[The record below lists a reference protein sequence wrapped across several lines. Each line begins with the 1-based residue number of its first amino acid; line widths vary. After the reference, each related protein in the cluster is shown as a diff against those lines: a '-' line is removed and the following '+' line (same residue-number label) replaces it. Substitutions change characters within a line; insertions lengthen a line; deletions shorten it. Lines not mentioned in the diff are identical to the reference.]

1 MEEYLYQKEYV
12 MLNNMQLHLSNPEP
26 MLKYIDE
33 KVEKLIKVK
42 SKNEEI
48 NIKLEILDE
57 FYKILKYDAKNTIC
71 PEPLGHFE
79 TKEEKDE
86 LIKKKIKINDLVYYL
101 GNICIN
107 YHKKLIAKE
116 YRERVP
122 IITNEA
128 TIKFN
133 EIYIRALN
141 EYFEKLKG
149 NEYKGIFE
157 NPPKKQQNL
166 QIIRMIEYRGV
177 VFPMAEPLT
186 NNKIECIRD
195 EHAYGTA
202 FILPTLIERF
212 LIIQLDS
219 KILKNLMKELKDK
232 IEKENIKL
240 TDEEKQAF
248 YEANKTNFSNP
259 ETANAKHIL
268 VDSEEKANEILAQI
282 KAGDVTFEDAAR
294 ANSTCPSKDQGGDLG
309 TFGRGQM
316 VPEFEEATFAM
327 NVGDVSEPVKTQ
339 FGYHLIKLEAK
350 NEPSIPAYE
359 EIADKVEKTLMFQK
373 QGEVYKNK
381 LDEVKAKFGDIVSY
395 M

>member
-240 TDEEKQAF
+240 TDEEKQ
-248 YEANKTNFSNP
+248 YYNIITEKGDKTIF
-259 ETANAKHIL
+259 A
-268 VDSEEKANEILAQI
+268 SEKFI
-282 KAGDVTFEDAAR
+282 R
-294 ANSTCPSKDQGGDLG
+294 ANIYKM
-309 TFGRGQM
+309 FIKYRIIN
-316 VPEFEEATFAM
+316 EE
-327 NVGDVSEPVKTQ
+327 DED
-339 FGYHLIKLEAK
+339 IKLLILHEYINK
-350 NEPSIPAYE
+350 KDNKKI
-359 EIADKVEKTLMFQK
+359 
-373 QGEVYKNK
+373 KNK
-381 LDEVKAKFGDIVSY
+381 LTLGSVIVSPY
-395 M
+395 ANSLIKKQYTKLFNLIFDPNELNMRNNIAHINNESSDYLCLGDTAVLMQLLWDIITEDIFE

>member
-33 KVEKLIKVK
+33 KVEKLIKAK

-86 LIKKKIKINDLVYYL
+86 LIKKKIKINDFVYYL

-116 YRERVP
+116 YRGRVP

-141 EYFEKLKG
+141 EYFETLKG

-157 NPPKKQQNL
+157 NPPKKQENL

-240 TDEEKQAF
+240 TDEEKQ
-248 YEANKTNFSNP
+248 YYNIITEKGDKTIF
-259 ETANAKHIL
+259 A
-268 VDSEEKANEILAQI
+268 SEKFI
-282 KAGDVTFEDAAR
+282 R
-294 ANSTCPSKDQGGDLG
+294 ANIYKM
-309 TFGRGQM
+309 FIKYRIIN
-316 VPEFEEATFAM
+316 EE
-327 NVGDVSEPVKTQ
+327 DED
-339 FGYHLIKLEAK
+339 IKLLILHEYINK
-350 NEPSIPAYE
+350 KDNKKI
-359 EIADKVEKTLMFQK
+359 
-373 QGEVYKNK
+373 KNK
-381 LDEVKAKFGDIVSY
+381 LTLGSVIVSPY
-395 M
+395 ANSLIKKQYTKLFNLIFDPNELNMRNNIAHINNESSDYLCLGDTAVLMQLLWDIITEDIFE

>member
-33 KVEKLIKVK
+33 KVEKLIKTK

-71 PEPLGHFE
+71 PEPLGYFE

-107 YHKKLIAKE
+107 YHKKLISKE
-116 YRERVP
+116 YRGRVP

-141 EYFEKLKG
+141 EYFETLKG

-240 TDEEKQAF
+240 TDEEKQ
-248 YEANKTNFSNP
+248 YYNIITEKGDKTIF
-259 ETANAKHIL
+259 A
-268 VDSEEKANEILAQI
+268 SEKFI
-282 KAGDVTFEDAAR
+282 R
-294 ANSTCPSKDQGGDLG
+294 ANIYKM
-309 TFGRGQM
+309 FIKYRIIN
-316 VPEFEEATFAM
+316 EE
-327 NVGDVSEPVKTQ
+327 DED
-339 FGYHLIKLEAK
+339 IKLLILHEYINK
-350 NEPSIPAYE
+350 KDNKKI
-359 EIADKVEKTLMFQK
+359 
-373 QGEVYKNK
+373 KNK
-381 LDEVKAKFGDIVSY
+381 LTLGSVIVSPY
-395 M
+395 ANSLIKKQYTKLFNLIFDPNELNMRNNIAHINNESSDYLCLGDTAVLMQLLWDIITEDIFE

>member
-33 KVEKLIKVK
+33 KVEKLIKAK

-116 YRERVP
+116 YRGRVP

-141 EYFEKLKG
+141 EYFETLKG

-219 KILKNLMKELKDK
+219 KVLKNLMKELKDK

-240 TDEEKQAF
+240 TDEEKQ
-248 YEANKTNFSNP
+248 YYNIITEKGDKTIF
-259 ETANAKHIL
+259 A
-268 VDSEEKANEILAQI
+268 SEKFI
-282 KAGDVTFEDAAR
+282 R
-294 ANSTCPSKDQGGDLG
+294 ANIYKM
-309 TFGRGQM
+309 FIKYRIIN
-316 VPEFEEATFAM
+316 EE
-327 NVGDVSEPVKTQ
+327 DED
-339 FGYHLIKLEAK
+339 IKLLILHEYINK
-350 NEPSIPAYE
+350 KDNKKI
-359 EIADKVEKTLMFQK
+359 
-373 QGEVYKNK
+373 KNK
-381 LDEVKAKFGDIVSY
+381 LTLGSVIFSPYANSLIKKQYTKLFNLIFDPNELNMRNNIAHINNESSDYLCLGDTAVLMQLLWDIITEDIFE
-395 M
+395 

>member
-33 KVEKLIKVK
+33 KVEKLIKAK

-86 LIKKKIKINDLVYYL
+86 LIKKKIKINDFVYYL

-107 YHKKLIAKE
+107 YHKKLISKE
-116 YRERVP
+116 YRGRVP
-122 IITNEA
+122 IITNVA

-141 EYFEKLKG
+141 EYFETLKG

-166 QIIRMIEYRGV
+166 QIIRMIEYRGT

-240 TDEEKQAF
+240 TDEEKQ
-248 YEANKTNFSNP
+248 YYNIITEKGDKTIF
-259 ETANAKHIL
+259 A
-268 VDSEEKANEILAQI
+268 SEKFI
-282 KAGDVTFEDAAR
+282 R
-294 ANSTCPSKDQGGDLG
+294 ANIYKM
-309 TFGRGQM
+309 FIKYRIIN
-316 VPEFEEATFAM
+316 EE
-327 NVGDVSEPVKTQ
+327 DED
-339 FGYHLIKLEAK
+339 IKLLILHEYINK
-350 NEPSIPAYE
+350 KDNKKI
-359 EIADKVEKTLMFQK
+359 
-373 QGEVYKNK
+373 KNK
-381 LDEVKAKFGDIVSY
+381 LTLGSVIVSPY
-395 M
+395 ANSLIKKQYTKLFNLIFDPNELNMRNNIAHINNESSDYLCLGDTAVLMQLLWDIITEDIFE

>member
-33 KVEKLIKVK
+33 KVEKLIKAK

-57 FYKILKYDAKNTIC
+57 FYKILKYDFKNTIC
-71 PEPLGHFE
+71 PEPLGYFE

-86 LIKKKIKINDLVYYL
+86 LIKKKIKINDFVYYL

-107 YHKKLIAKE
+107 YHKKLISKE
-116 YRERVP
+116 YRGRVP

-141 EYFEKLKG
+141 EYFETLKG

-166 QIIRMIEYRGV
+166 QIIRMIEYRGT

-186 NNKIECIRD
+186 KNKIECIKD

-232 IEKENIKL
+232 IEKENIKF
-240 TDEEKQAF
+240 TDEEKQ
-248 YEANKTNFSNP
+248 YYNIITEKGDKTIF
-259 ETANAKHIL
+259 A
-268 VDSEEKANEILAQI
+268 SEKFI
-282 KAGDVTFEDAAR
+282 R
-294 ANSTCPSKDQGGDLG
+294 ANIYK
-309 TFGRGQM
+309 
-316 VPEFEEATFAM
+316 
-327 NVGDVSEPVKTQ
+327 
-339 FGYHLIKLEAK
+339 
-350 NEPSIPAYE
+350 
-359 EIADKVEKTLMFQK
+359 MFM
-373 QGEVYKNK
+373 
-381 LDEVKAKFGDIVSY
+381 I
-395 M
+395 

>member
-33 KVEKLIKVK
+33 KVEKLIKTK

-71 PEPLGHFE
+71 PEPLGYFE

-107 YHKKLIAKE
+107 YHKKLISKE
-116 YRERVP
+116 YRGRVP

-141 EYFEKLKG
+141 EYFETLKG

-186 NNKIECIRD
+186 NNKIECIKD

-240 TDEEKQAF
+240 TDEEKK
-248 YEANKTNFSNP
+248 YYNIITEKGDKTIF
-259 ETANAKHIL
+259 A
-268 VDSEEKANEILAQI
+268 SEKFI
-282 KAGDVTFEDAAR
+282 R
-294 ANSTCPSKDQGGDLG
+294 ANIYKMFIKYQII
-309 TFGRGQM
+309 
-316 VPEFEEATFAM
+316 
-327 NVGDVSEPVKTQ
+327 SENDDD
-339 FGYHLIKLEAK
+339 IKLLILHEY
-350 NEPSIPAYE
+350 I
-359 EIADKVEKTLMFQK
+359 DKKDDK
-373 QGEVYKNK
+373 KRKNK
-381 LDEVKAKFGDIVSY
+381 LTLGSVIVSPY
-395 M
+395 ANSLIKKQYTKLFNLIFDPNELNMRNNIAHINNESSDYLCLGDTAVLMQLLWDIITEDIFE

>member
-33 KVEKLIKVK
+33 KVEKLIKAK

-141 EYFEKLKG
+141 EYFETLKG

-157 NPPKKQQNL
+157 NPHKKQQNL

-240 TDEEKQAF
+240 TDEEKQ
-248 YEANKTNFSNP
+248 YYNIITEKGDKTIF
-259 ETANAKHIL
+259 A
-268 VDSEEKANEILAQI
+268 SEKFI
-282 KAGDVTFEDAAR
+282 R
-294 ANSTCPSKDQGGDLG
+294 ANIYKM
-309 TFGRGQM
+309 FIKYRIIN
-316 VPEFEEATFAM
+316 EE
-327 NVGDVSEPVKTQ
+327 DED
-339 FGYHLIKLEAK
+339 IKLLILHEYINK
-350 NEPSIPAYE
+350 KDNKKI
-359 EIADKVEKTLMFQK
+359 
-373 QGEVYKNK
+373 KNK
-381 LDEVKAKFGDIVSY
+381 LTLGSVIVSPY
-395 M
+395 ANSLIKKQYTKLFNLIFDPNELNMRNNIAHINNESSDYLCLGDTAVLMQLLWDIITEDIFE

>member
-1 MEEYLYQKEYV
+1 MEEHLYQKEYV

-33 KVEKLIKVK
+33 KVEKLIKAK

-57 FYKILKYDAKNTIC
+57 FYKILKYDSKNTIC

-107 YHKKLIAKE
+107 YHKKLIVKE

-141 EYFEKLKG
+141 EYFETLKG

-240 TDEEKQAF
+240 TDEEKQ
-248 YEANKTNFSNP
+248 YYNIITEKGDKTIF
-259 ETANAKHIL
+259 A
-268 VDSEEKANEILAQI
+268 SEKFI
-282 KAGDVTFEDAAR
+282 R
-294 ANSTCPSKDQGGDLG
+294 ANIYKM
-309 TFGRGQM
+309 FIKYRIIN
-316 VPEFEEATFAM
+316 EE
-327 NVGDVSEPVKTQ
+327 DED
-339 FGYHLIKLEAK
+339 IKLLILHEYINK
-350 NEPSIPAYE
+350 KDNKKI
-359 EIADKVEKTLMFQK
+359 
-373 QGEVYKNK
+373 KNK
-381 LDEVKAKFGDIVSY
+381 LTLGSVIVSPY
-395 M
+395 ANSLIKKQYTKLLNLIFDPNELNMRNNIAHINNESSDYLCLGDTAVLMQLLWDIITEDIFE

>member
-141 EYFEKLKG
+141 EYFETLKG

-240 TDEEKQAF
+240 TDEEKQ
-248 YEANKTNFSNP
+248 YYNIITEKGDKTIF
-259 ETANAKHIL
+259 A
-268 VDSEEKANEILAQI
+268 SEKFI
-282 KAGDVTFEDAAR
+282 R
-294 ANSTCPSKDQGGDLG
+294 ANIYKM
-309 TFGRGQM
+309 FIKYRIIN
-316 VPEFEEATFAM
+316 EE
-327 NVGDVSEPVKTQ
+327 DED
-339 FGYHLIKLEAK
+339 IKLLILHEYINK
-350 NEPSIPAYE
+350 KDNKKI
-359 EIADKVEKTLMFQK
+359 
-373 QGEVYKNK
+373 KNK
-381 LDEVKAKFGDIVSY
+381 LTLGSVIVSPY
-395 M
+395 ANSLIKKQYTKLFNLIFDPNELNMRNNIAHINNESSDYLCLGDTAVLMQLLWDIITEDIFE

>member
-33 KVEKLIKVK
+33 KVEKLIKAK

-71 PEPLGHFE
+71 PEPLGYFE

-107 YHKKLIAKE
+107 YHKKLIVKE

-141 EYFEKLKG
+141 EYFETLKG

-240 TDEEKQAF
+240 TDEEKQ
-248 YEANKTNFSNP
+248 YYNIITEKGDKTIF
-259 ETANAKHIL
+259 A
-268 VDSEEKANEILAQI
+268 SEKFI
-282 KAGDVTFEDAAR
+282 R
-294 ANSTCPSKDQGGDLG
+294 ANIYKM
-309 TFGRGQM
+309 FIKYRIIN
-316 VPEFEEATFAM
+316 EE
-327 NVGDVSEPVKTQ
+327 DED
-339 FGYHLIKLEAK
+339 IKLLILHEYINK
-350 NEPSIPAYE
+350 KDNKKI
-359 EIADKVEKTLMFQK
+359 
-373 QGEVYKNK
+373 KNK
-381 LDEVKAKFGDIVSY
+381 LTLGSVIVSPY
-395 M
+395 ANSLIKKQYTKLFNLIFDPNELNMRNNIAHINNESSDYLCLGDTAVLMQLLWDIITEDIFE

>member
-33 KVEKLIKVK
+33 KVEKLIKTK

-71 PEPLGHFE
+71 PELLGHFE

-107 YHKKLIAKE
+107 YHKKLISKE
-116 YRERVP
+116 YRGRVP

-141 EYFEKLKG
+141 EYFETLKG

-166 QIIRMIEYRGV
+166 QIIRMIEYSGV

-219 KILKNLMKELKDK
+219 KVLKNLMKELKDK

-240 TDEEKQAF
+240 TDEEKQ
-248 YEANKTNFSNP
+248 YYNIITEKGDKTIF
-259 ETANAKHIL
+259 A
-268 VDSEEKANEILAQI
+268 SEKFI
-282 KAGDVTFEDAAR
+282 R
-294 ANSTCPSKDQGGDLG
+294 ANIYKM
-309 TFGRGQM
+309 FIKYRIIN
-316 VPEFEEATFAM
+316 EE
-327 NVGDVSEPVKTQ
+327 DED
-339 FGYHLIKLEAK
+339 IKLLILHEYINK
-350 NEPSIPAYE
+350 KDNKKI
-359 EIADKVEKTLMFQK
+359 
-373 QGEVYKNK
+373 KNK
-381 LDEVKAKFGDIVSY
+381 LTLGSVIVSPY
-395 M
+395 ANSLIKKQYTKLFNLIFDPNELNMRNNIAHINNESSDYLCLGDTAVLMQLLWDIITEDIFE

>member
-33 KVEKLIKVK
+33 KVEKLIKAK

-48 NIKLEILDE
+48 NTKLEILDE
-57 FYKILKYDAKNTIC
+57 FYKILKYDSKNTIC

-107 YHKKLIAKE
+107 YHKKLISKE
-116 YRERVP
+116 YRGRVP

-141 EYFEKLKG
+141 EYFETLKG

-240 TDEEKQAF
+240 TDEEKQ
-248 YEANKTNFSNP
+248 YYNIITEKGDKTIF
-259 ETANAKHIL
+259 A
-268 VDSEEKANEILAQI
+268 SEKFI
-282 KAGDVTFEDAAR
+282 R
-294 ANSTCPSKDQGGDLG
+294 ANIYKM
-309 TFGRGQM
+309 FIKYRIIN
-316 VPEFEEATFAM
+316 EE
-327 NVGDVSEPVKTQ
+327 DED
-339 FGYHLIKLEAK
+339 IKLLILHEYINK
-350 NEPSIPAYE
+350 KDNKKI
-359 EIADKVEKTLMFQK
+359 
-373 QGEVYKNK
+373 KNK
-381 LDEVKAKFGDIVSY
+381 LTLGSVIVSPY
-395 M
+395 ANSLIKKQYTKLFNLIFDPNELNMRNNIAHINNESSDYLCLGDAAVLMQLLWDIITEDIFE

>member
-33 KVEKLIKVK
+33 KVEKLIKTK

-71 PEPLGHFE
+71 PEPLGYFE

-107 YHKKLIAKE
+107 YHKKLISKE
-116 YRERVP
+116 YRGRVP

-141 EYFEKLKG
+141 EYFETLKG

-186 NNKIECIRD
+186 NNKIECIKD

-240 TDEEKQAF
+240 TDEEKQ
-248 YEANKTNFSNP
+248 YYNIITEKGDKTIF
-259 ETANAKHIL
+259 A
-268 VDSEEKANEILAQI
+268 SEKFI
-282 KAGDVTFEDAAR
+282 R
-294 ANSTCPSKDQGGDLG
+294 ANIYKM
-309 TFGRGQM
+309 FIKYRIIN
-316 VPEFEEATFAM
+316 EE
-327 NVGDVSEPVKTQ
+327 DED
-339 FGYHLIKLEAK
+339 IKLLILHEYINK
-350 NEPSIPAYE
+350 KDNKKI
-359 EIADKVEKTLMFQK
+359 
-373 QGEVYKNK
+373 KNK
-381 LDEVKAKFGDIVSY
+381 LTLGSVIVSPY
-395 M
+395 ANSLIKKQYTKLFNLIFDPNELNMRNNIAHINNESSDYLCLGDTAVLMQLLWDIITEDIFE

>member
-1 MEEYLYQKEYV
+1 MEEYLYQKEYA

-107 YHKKLIAKE
+107 YHKKLIVKK

-141 EYFEKLKG
+141 EYFETLKG

-240 TDEEKQAF
+240 TDEEKQ
-248 YEANKTNFSNP
+248 YYNIITEKGDKTIF
-259 ETANAKHIL
+259 A
-268 VDSEEKANEILAQI
+268 SEKFI
-282 KAGDVTFEDAAR
+282 R
-294 ANSTCPSKDQGGDLG
+294 ANIYKM
-309 TFGRGQM
+309 FIKYRIIN
-316 VPEFEEATFAM
+316 EE
-327 NVGDVSEPVKTQ
+327 DED
-339 FGYHLIKLEAK
+339 IKLLILHEYINK
-350 NEPSIPAYE
+350 KDGKKI
-359 EIADKVEKTLMFQK
+359 
-373 QGEVYKNK
+373 KNK
-381 LDEVKAKFGDIVSY
+381 LTLGSVIFSPYANSLIKKQYTKLFNLIFDPNELNMRNNIAHINNESSDYLCLGDTAVLMQLLWDIITEDIFE
-395 M
+395 

>member
-33 KVEKLIKVK
+33 KVEKLIKAK

-86 LIKKKIKINDLVYYL
+86 LIKKKIKINDLFYYL

-141 EYFEKLKG
+141 EYFETLKG

-240 TDEEKQAF
+240 TDEEKQ
-248 YEANKTNFSNP
+248 YYNIITEKGDKTIF
-259 ETANAKHIL
+259 A
-268 VDSEEKANEILAQI
+268 SEKFI
-282 KAGDVTFEDAAR
+282 R
-294 ANSTCPSKDQGGDLG
+294 ANIYKM
-309 TFGRGQM
+309 FIKYRIIN
-316 VPEFEEATFAM
+316 EE
-327 NVGDVSEPVKTQ
+327 DED
-339 FGYHLIKLEAK
+339 IKLLILHEYINK
-350 NEPSIPAYE
+350 KDNKKI
-359 EIADKVEKTLMFQK
+359 
-373 QGEVYKNK
+373 KNK
-381 LDEVKAKFGDIVSY
+381 LTLGSVIVSPY
-395 M
+395 ANSLIKKQYTKLFNLIFDPNELNMRNNIAHINNESSDYLCLGDTAVLMQLLWDIITEDIFE

>member
-33 KVEKLIKVK
+33 KVEKLIKAK

-86 LIKKKIKINDLVYYL
+86 LTKKKIKINDFVYYL

-116 YRERVP
+116 YRGRVP

-141 EYFEKLKG
+141 EYFETLKG

-177 VFPMAEPLT
+177 VFPMEEPLT

-219 KILKNLMKELKDK
+219 KVLKNLMKELKDK

-240 TDEEKQAF
+240 TDEEKQ
-248 YEANKTNFSNP
+248 YYNIITEKGDKTIF
-259 ETANAKHIL
+259 A
-268 VDSEEKANEILAQI
+268 SEKFI
-282 KAGDVTFEDAAR
+282 R
-294 ANSTCPSKDQGGDLG
+294 ANIYKMFIKYQII
-309 TFGRGQM
+309 
-316 VPEFEEATFAM
+316 
-327 NVGDVSEPVKTQ
+327 SENDDD
-339 FGYHLIKLEAK
+339 IKLLILHEY
-350 NEPSIPAYE
+350 I
-359 EIADKVEKTLMFQK
+359 DKKDDK
-373 QGEVYKNK
+373 KRKNK
-381 LDEVKAKFGDIVSY
+381 LTLGSVIVSPY
-395 M
+395 ANSLIKKQYTKLLNLIFDPNELNMRNNIAHINNESSDYLCLGDTAVLMQLLWDIITEDIFE

>member
-33 KVEKLIKVK
+33 KVEKLIKTK
-42 SKNEEI
+42 SKNKEI

-116 YRERVP
+116 YRGRVP

-141 EYFEKLKG
+141 EYFETLKG

-240 TDEEKQAF
+240 TDEEKQ
-248 YEANKTNFSNP
+248 YYNIITEKGDKTIF
-259 ETANAKHIL
+259 A
-268 VDSEEKANEILAQI
+268 SEKFI
-282 KAGDVTFEDAAR
+282 R
-294 ANSTCPSKDQGGDLG
+294 ANIYKM
-309 TFGRGQM
+309 FIKYRIIN
-316 VPEFEEATFAM
+316 EE
-327 NVGDVSEPVKTQ
+327 DED
-339 FGYHLIKLEAK
+339 IKLLILHEYINK
-350 NEPSIPAYE
+350 KDNKKI
-359 EIADKVEKTLMFQK
+359 
-373 QGEVYKNK
+373 KNK
-381 LDEVKAKFGDIVSY
+381 LTLGSVIVSPY
-395 M
+395 ANSLIKKQYTKLFNLIFDPNELNMRNNIAHINNESSDYLCLGDTAVLMQLLWDIITEDIFE

>member
-33 KVEKLIKVK
+33 KVEKLIKAK

-141 EYFEKLKG
+141 EYFETLKG

-240 TDEEKQAF
+240 TDEEKQ
-248 YEANKTNFSNP
+248 YYNIITEKGDKTIF
-259 ETANAKHIL
+259 A
-268 VDSEEKANEILAQI
+268 SEKFI
-282 KAGDVTFEDAAR
+282 R
-294 ANSTCPSKDQGGDLG
+294 ANIYKM
-309 TFGRGQM
+309 FIKYRIIN
-316 VPEFEEATFAM
+316 EE
-327 NVGDVSEPVKTQ
+327 DED
-339 FGYHLIKLEAK
+339 IKLLILHEYINK
-350 NEPSIPAYE
+350 KDGKKI
-359 EIADKVEKTLMFQK
+359 
-373 QGEVYKNK
+373 KNK
-381 LDEVKAKFGDIVSY
+381 LTLGSVIVSPY
-395 M
+395 ANSLIKKQYTKLLNLIFDPNELNMRNNIAHINNESSDFLCLGDTAVLMQLLWDIITEDIFE

>member
-33 KVEKLIKVK
+33 KVEKLIKAK

-141 EYFEKLKG
+141 EYFETLKG

-177 VFPMAEPLT
+177 VFPMEEPLT

-219 KILKNLMKELKDK
+219 KVLKNLMKELKDK

-240 TDEEKQAF
+240 TDEEKQ
-248 YEANKTNFSNP
+248 YYNIITEKGDKTIF
-259 ETANAKHIL
+259 A
-268 VDSEEKANEILAQI
+268 SEKFI
-282 KAGDVTFEDAAR
+282 R
-294 ANSTCPSKDQGGDLG
+294 ANIYKM
-309 TFGRGQM
+309 FIKYRIIN
-316 VPEFEEATFAM
+316 EE
-327 NVGDVSEPVKTQ
+327 DED
-339 FGYHLIKLEAK
+339 IKLLILHEYINK
-350 NEPSIPAYE
+350 KDNKKI
-359 EIADKVEKTLMFQK
+359 
-373 QGEVYKNK
+373 KNK
-381 LDEVKAKFGDIVSY
+381 LTLGSVIVSPY
-395 M
+395 ANSLIKKQYTKLFNLIFDPNELNMRNNIAHINNESSDYLCLGDTAVLMQLLWDIITEDIFE

>member
-33 KVEKLIKVK
+33 KVEKLIKAK

-107 YHKKLIAKE
+107 YHKKLIVKE

-141 EYFEKLKG
+141 EYFETLKG

-219 KILKNLMKELKDK
+219 KVLKNLMKELKDK

-240 TDEEKQAF
+240 TDEEKQ
-248 YEANKTNFSNP
+248 YYNIITEKGDKTIF
-259 ETANAKHIL
+259 A
-268 VDSEEKANEILAQI
+268 SEKFI
-282 KAGDVTFEDAAR
+282 R
-294 ANSTCPSKDQGGDLG
+294 ANIYKM
-309 TFGRGQM
+309 FIKYRIIN
-316 VPEFEEATFAM
+316 EE
-327 NVGDVSEPVKTQ
+327 DED
-339 FGYHLIKLEAK
+339 IKLLILHEYINK
-350 NEPSIPAYE
+350 KDGKKI
-359 EIADKVEKTLMFQK
+359 
-373 QGEVYKNK
+373 KNK
-381 LDEVKAKFGDIVSY
+381 LTLGSVIFSPYANSLIKKQYTKLFNLIFDPNELNMRNNIAHINNESSDYLCLGDTAVLMQLLWDIITEDIFE
-395 M
+395 

>member
-33 KVEKLIKVK
+33 KVEKLIKAK

-107 YHKKLIAKE
+107 YHKKLIVKE

-141 EYFEKLKG
+141 EYFETLKG
-149 NEYKGIFE
+149 NEYKGMFE

-240 TDEEKQAF
+240 TDEEKQ
-248 YEANKTNFSNP
+248 YYNIITEKGDKTIF
-259 ETANAKHIL
+259 A
-268 VDSEEKANEILAQI
+268 SEKFI
-282 KAGDVTFEDAAR
+282 R
-294 ANSTCPSKDQGGDLG
+294 ANIYKM
-309 TFGRGQM
+309 FIKYRIIN
-316 VPEFEEATFAM
+316 EE
-327 NVGDVSEPVKTQ
+327 DED
-339 FGYHLIKLEAK
+339 IKLLILHEYINK
-350 NEPSIPAYE
+350 KDNKKI
-359 EIADKVEKTLMFQK
+359 
-373 QGEVYKNK
+373 KNK
-381 LDEVKAKFGDIVSY
+381 LTLGSVIVSPY
-395 M
+395 ANSLIKKQYTKLFNLIFDPNELNMRNNIAHINNESSDYLCLGDTAVLMQLLWDIITEDIFE

>member
-33 KVEKLIKVK
+33 KVEKLIKAK

-48 NIKLEILDE
+48 NTKLEILDE
-57 FYKILKYDAKNTIC
+57 FYKILKYDSKNTIC
-71 PEPLGHFE
+71 PEPLGYFE

-86 LIKKKIKINDLVYYL
+86 LIKKKIKINDFVYYL

-107 YHKKLIAKE
+107 YHKKLISKE
-116 YRERVP
+116 YRGRVP

-141 EYFEKLKG
+141 EYFETLKG

-166 QIIRMIEYRGV
+166 QIIRMIEYSGV

-240 TDEEKQAF
+240 TDEEKQ
-248 YEANKTNFSNP
+248 YYNIITEKGDKTIF
-259 ETANAKHIL
+259 A
-268 VDSEEKANEILAQI
+268 SEKFI
-282 KAGDVTFEDAAR
+282 R
-294 ANSTCPSKDQGGDLG
+294 ANIYKMFIKYQII
-309 TFGRGQM
+309 
-316 VPEFEEATFAM
+316 
-327 NVGDVSEPVKTQ
+327 SENDDD
-339 FGYHLIKLEAK
+339 IKLLILHEYINK
-350 NEPSIPAYE
+350 KDGKKI
-359 EIADKVEKTLMFQK
+359 
-373 QGEVYKNK
+373 KNK
-381 LDEVKAKFGDIVSY
+381 LTLGSVIFSPYANSLIKKQYTKLFNLIFDPNELNMRNNIAHINNESSDYLCLGDTAVLMQLLWDIITEDIFE
-395 M
+395 

>member
-116 YRERVP
+116 YRGRVP

-141 EYFEKLKG
+141 EYFETLKG

-232 IEKENIKL
+232 IEKANIKL
-240 TDEEKQAF
+240 TDEEKQ
-248 YEANKTNFSNP
+248 YYNIITEKGDKTIF
-259 ETANAKHIL
+259 A
-268 VDSEEKANEILAQI
+268 SEKFI
-282 KAGDVTFEDAAR
+282 R
-294 ANSTCPSKDQGGDLG
+294 ANIYKM
-309 TFGRGQM
+309 FIKYRIIN
-316 VPEFEEATFAM
+316 EE
-327 NVGDVSEPVKTQ
+327 DED
-339 FGYHLIKLEAK
+339 IKLLILHEYINK
-350 NEPSIPAYE
+350 KDNKKI
-359 EIADKVEKTLMFQK
+359 
-373 QGEVYKNK
+373 KNK
-381 LDEVKAKFGDIVSY
+381 LTLGSVIVSPY
-395 M
+395 ANSLIKKQYTKLFNLIFDPNELNMRNNIAHINNESSDYLCLGDTAVLMQLLWDIITEDIFE

>member
-33 KVEKLIKVK
+33 KVEKLIKAK

-86 LIKKKIKINDLVYYL
+86 LIKKKINDLVYYL

-141 EYFEKLKG
+141 EYFETLKG

-240 TDEEKQAF
+240 TDEEKQ
-248 YEANKTNFSNP
+248 YYNIITEKGDKTIF
-259 ETANAKHIL
+259 A
-268 VDSEEKANEILAQI
+268 SEKFI
-282 KAGDVTFEDAAR
+282 R
-294 ANSTCPSKDQGGDLG
+294 ANIYKM
-309 TFGRGQM
+309 FIKYRIIN
-316 VPEFEEATFAM
+316 EE
-327 NVGDVSEPVKTQ
+327 DED
-339 FGYHLIKLEAK
+339 IKLLILHEYINK
-350 NEPSIPAYE
+350 KDNKKI
-359 EIADKVEKTLMFQK
+359 
-373 QGEVYKNK
+373 KNK
-381 LDEVKAKFGDIVSY
+381 LTLGSVIVSPY
-395 M
+395 ANSLIKKQYTKLFNLIFDPNELNMRNNIAHINNESSDYLCLGDTAVLMQLLWDIITEDIFE

>member
-33 KVEKLIKVK
+33 KVEKLIKAK

-116 YRERVP
+116 YRGRVP

-141 EYFEKLKG
+141 EYFETLKG

-240 TDEEKQAF
+240 TDEEKQ
-248 YEANKTNFSNP
+248 YYNIITEKGDKTIF
-259 ETANAKHIL
+259 A
-268 VDSEEKANEILAQI
+268 SEKFI
-282 KAGDVTFEDAAR
+282 R
-294 ANSTCPSKDQGGDLG
+294 ANIYKM
-309 TFGRGQM
+309 FIKYRIIN
-316 VPEFEEATFAM
+316 EE
-327 NVGDVSEPVKTQ
+327 DED
-339 FGYHLIKLEAK
+339 IKLLILHEYINK
-350 NEPSIPAYE
+350 KDNKKI
-359 EIADKVEKTLMFQK
+359 
-373 QGEVYKNK
+373 KNK
-381 LDEVKAKFGDIVSY
+381 LTLGSVIVSPY
-395 M
+395 ANSLIKKQYTKLFNLIFDPTELNMRNNIAHINNESSDYLCLGDTAVLMQLLWDIITEDIFE

>member
-33 KVEKLIKVK
+33 KVEKLIKAK

-116 YRERVP
+116 YRGRVP

-240 TDEEKQAF
+240 TDEEKQ
-248 YEANKTNFSNP
+248 YYNIITEKGDKTIF
-259 ETANAKHIL
+259 A
-268 VDSEEKANEILAQI
+268 SEKFI
-282 KAGDVTFEDAAR
+282 R
-294 ANSTCPSKDQGGDLG
+294 ANIYKM
-309 TFGRGQM
+309 FIKYRIIN
-316 VPEFEEATFAM
+316 EE
-327 NVGDVSEPVKTQ
+327 DED
-339 FGYHLIKLEAK
+339 IKLLILHEYINK
-350 NEPSIPAYE
+350 KDNKKI
-359 EIADKVEKTLMFQK
+359 
-373 QGEVYKNK
+373 KNK
-381 LDEVKAKFGDIVSY
+381 LTLGSVIVSPY
-395 M
+395 ANSLIKKQYTKLFNLIFDPNELNMRNNIAHINNESSDYLCLGDTAVLMQLLWDIITEDIFE

>member
-33 KVEKLIKVK
+33 KVEKLIKAK

-116 YRERVP
+116 HRERVP

-141 EYFEKLKG
+141 EYFETLKG

-240 TDEEKQAF
+240 TDEEKQ
-248 YEANKTNFSNP
+248 YYNIITEKGDKTIF
-259 ETANAKHIL
+259 A
-268 VDSEEKANEILAQI
+268 SEKFI
-282 KAGDVTFEDAAR
+282 R
-294 ANSTCPSKDQGGDLG
+294 ANIYKM
-309 TFGRGQM
+309 FIKYRIIN
-316 VPEFEEATFAM
+316 EE
-327 NVGDVSEPVKTQ
+327 DED
-339 FGYHLIKLEAK
+339 IKLLILHEYINK
-350 NEPSIPAYE
+350 KDNKKI
-359 EIADKVEKTLMFQK
+359 
-373 QGEVYKNK
+373 KNK
-381 LDEVKAKFGDIVSY
+381 LTLGSVIVSPY
-395 M
+395 ANSLIKKQYTKLFNLIFDPNELNMRNNIAHINNESSDYLCLGDTAVLMQLLWDIITEDIFE

>member
-33 KVEKLIKVK
+33 KVEKLIKAK

-71 PEPLGHFE
+71 PELLGHFE

-107 YHKKLIAKE
+107 YHKKLIVKE

-141 EYFEKLKG
+141 EYFETLKG

-240 TDEEKQAF
+240 TDEEKQ
-248 YEANKTNFSNP
+248 YYNIITEKGDKTIF
-259 ETANAKHIL
+259 A
-268 VDSEEKANEILAQI
+268 SEKFI
-282 KAGDVTFEDAAR
+282 R
-294 ANSTCPSKDQGGDLG
+294 ANIYKM
-309 TFGRGQM
+309 FIKYRIIN
-316 VPEFEEATFAM
+316 EE
-327 NVGDVSEPVKTQ
+327 DED
-339 FGYHLIKLEAK
+339 IKLLILHEYINK
-350 NEPSIPAYE
+350 KDGKKI
-359 EIADKVEKTLMFQK
+359 
-373 QGEVYKNK
+373 KNK
-381 LDEVKAKFGDIVSY
+381 LTLGSVIFSPYANSLIKKQYTKLFNLIFDPNELNMRNNIAHINNESSDYLCLGDTAVLMQLLWDIITEDIFE
-395 M
+395 

>member
-33 KVEKLIKVK
+33 KVEKLIKAK

-71 PEPLGHFE
+71 PEPLGYFE

-86 LIKKKIKINDLVYYL
+86 LIKKKIKINDFVYYL

-116 YRERVP
+116 YRGRVP

-240 TDEEKQAF
+240 TDEEKQ
-248 YEANKTNFSNP
+248 YYNIITEKGDKTIF
-259 ETANAKHIL
+259 A
-268 VDSEEKANEILAQI
+268 SEKFI
-282 KAGDVTFEDAAR
+282 R
-294 ANSTCPSKDQGGDLG
+294 ANIYKM
-309 TFGRGQM
+309 FIKYRIIN
-316 VPEFEEATFAM
+316 EE
-327 NVGDVSEPVKTQ
+327 DED
-339 FGYHLIKLEAK
+339 IKLLILHEYINK
-350 NEPSIPAYE
+350 KDNKKI
-359 EIADKVEKTLMFQK
+359 
-373 QGEVYKNK
+373 KNK
-381 LDEVKAKFGDIVSY
+381 LTLGSVIVSPY
-395 M
+395 ANSLIKKQYTKLFNLIFDPNELNMRNNIAHINNESSDYLCLGDTAVLMQLLWDIITEDIFE

>member
-33 KVEKLIKVK
+33 KVEKLIKAK

-107 YHKKLIAKE
+107 YHKKLISKE
-116 YRERVP
+116 YRGRVP

-141 EYFEKLKG
+141 EYFETLKG

-240 TDEEKQAF
+240 TDEEKQ
-248 YEANKTNFSNP
+248 YYNIITEKGDKTII
-259 ETANAKHIL
+259 A
-268 VDSEEKANEILAQI
+268 SEKFI
-282 KAGDVTFEDAAR
+282 R
-294 ANSTCPSKDQGGDLG
+294 ANIYKM
-309 TFGRGQM
+309 FIKYRIIN
-316 VPEFEEATFAM
+316 EE
-327 NVGDVSEPVKTQ
+327 DED
-339 FGYHLIKLEAK
+339 IKLLILHEYINK
-350 NEPSIPAYE
+350 KDNKKI
-359 EIADKVEKTLMFQK
+359 
-373 QGEVYKNK
+373 KNK
-381 LDEVKAKFGDIVSY
+381 LTLGSVIVSPY
-395 M
+395 ANSLIKKQYTKLFNLIFDPNELNMRNNIAHINNESSDYLCLGDTAVLMQLLWDIITEDIFE

>member
-1 MEEYLYQKEYV
+1 MEEHLYQKEYV

-33 KVEKLIKVK
+33 KVEKLIKAK

-57 FYKILKYDAKNTIC
+57 FYKILKYDSKNTIC

-107 YHKKLIAKE
+107 YHKKLIVKE

-141 EYFEKLKG
+141 EYFETLKG

-177 VFPMAEPLT
+177 VFPMEEPLT

-240 TDEEKQAF
+240 TDEEKQ
-248 YEANKTNFSNP
+248 YYNIITEKGDKTIF
-259 ETANAKHIL
+259 A
-268 VDSEEKANEILAQI
+268 SEKFI
-282 KAGDVTFEDAAR
+282 R
-294 ANSTCPSKDQGGDLG
+294 ANIYKM
-309 TFGRGQM
+309 FIKYRIIN
-316 VPEFEEATFAM
+316 EE
-327 NVGDVSEPVKTQ
+327 DED
-339 FGYHLIKLEAK
+339 IKLLILHEYINK
-350 NEPSIPAYE
+350 KDNKKI
-359 EIADKVEKTLMFQK
+359 
-373 QGEVYKNK
+373 KNK
-381 LDEVKAKFGDIVSY
+381 LTLGSVIVSPY
-395 M
+395 ANSLIKKQYTKLLNLIFDPNELNMRNNIAHINNESSDYLCLGDTAVLMQLLWDIITEDIFE

>member
-33 KVEKLIKVK
+33 KVEKLIKAK

-141 EYFEKLKG
+141 EYFETLKG

-240 TDEEKQAF
+240 TDEEKQ
-248 YEANKTNFSNP
+248 YYNIITEKGDKTIF
-259 ETANAKHIL
+259 A
-268 VDSEEKANEILAQI
+268 SEKFI
-282 KAGDVTFEDAAR
+282 R
-294 ANSTCPSKDQGGDLG
+294 ANIYKM
-309 TFGRGQM
+309 FIKYRIIN
-316 VPEFEEATFAM
+316 EE
-327 NVGDVSEPVKTQ
+327 DED
-339 FGYHLIKLEAK
+339 IKLLIL
-350 NEPSIPAYE
+350 NEYINKKDNKK
-359 EIADKVEKTLMFQK
+359 I
-373 QGEVYKNK
+373 KNK
-381 LDEVKAKFGDIVSY
+381 LTLGSVIVSPY
-395 M
+395 ANSLIKKQYTKLFNLIFDPNELNMRNNIAHINNESSDYLCLGDTAVLMQLLWDIITEDIFE

>member
-33 KVEKLIKVK
+33 KVKKLIKAK

-86 LIKKKIKINDLVYYL
+86 LIKKKIKINDFVYYL

-116 YRERVP
+116 YRGRVP

-141 EYFEKLKG
+141 EYFETLKG

-166 QIIRMIEYRGV
+166 QIIRMIEYSGV

-240 TDEEKQAF
+240 TDEEKQ
-248 YEANKTNFSNP
+248 YYNIITEKGDKTIF
-259 ETANAKHIL
+259 A
-268 VDSEEKANEILAQI
+268 SEKFI
-282 KAGDVTFEDAAR
+282 R
-294 ANSTCPSKDQGGDLG
+294 ANIYK
-309 TFGRGQM
+309 M
-316 VPEFEEATFAM
+316 
-327 NVGDVSEPVKTQ
+327 
-339 FGYHLIKLEAK
+339 LIKYRII
-350 NEPSIPAYE
+350 NEEDEDIKLLILHEY
-359 EIADKVEKTLMFQK
+359 INKKDGKKI
-373 QGEVYKNK
+373 KNK
-381 LDEVKAKFGDIVSY
+381 LTLGSVIFSPYANSLIKKQYTKLFNLIFDPNELNMRNNIAHINNESSDYLCLGDTAVLMQLLWDIITEDIFE
-395 M
+395 

>member
-33 KVEKLIKVK
+33 KVEKLIKAK

-48 NIKLEILDE
+48 NTKLEILDE
-57 FYKILKYDAKNTIC
+57 FYKILKYDSKNTIC

-107 YHKKLIAKE
+107 YHKKLISKE
-116 YRERVP
+116 YRGRVP

-141 EYFEKLKG
+141 EYFETLKG

-240 TDEEKQAF
+240 TDEKQYYNIITEKGD
-248 YEANKTNFSNP
+248 KTIF
-259 ETANAKHIL
+259 A
-268 VDSEEKANEILAQI
+268 SEKFI
-282 KAGDVTFEDAAR
+282 R
-294 ANSTCPSKDQGGDLG
+294 ANIYKM
-309 TFGRGQM
+309 FIKYRIIN
-316 VPEFEEATFAM
+316 EE
-327 NVGDVSEPVKTQ
+327 DED
-339 FGYHLIKLEAK
+339 IKLLILHEYINK
-350 NEPSIPAYE
+350 KDNKKI
-359 EIADKVEKTLMFQK
+359 
-373 QGEVYKNK
+373 KNK
-381 LDEVKAKFGDIVSY
+381 LTLGSVIVSPY
-395 M
+395 ANSLIKKQYTKLFNLIFDPNELNMRNNIAHINNESSDYLCLGDTAVLMQLLWDIITEDIFE

>member
-33 KVEKLIKVK
+33 KVEKLIKAK
-42 SKNEEI
+42 SKNEKI
-48 NIKLEILDE
+48 NTKLEILDE
-57 FYKILKYDAKNTIC
+57 FYKILKYDSKNTIC

-107 YHKKLIAKE
+107 YHKKLISKE
-116 YRERVP
+116 YRGRVP

-141 EYFEKLKG
+141 EYFETLKG

-240 TDEEKQAF
+240 TDEEKK
-248 YEANKTNFSNP
+248 YYNIITEKGDKTIF
-259 ETANAKHIL
+259 A
-268 VDSEEKANEILAQI
+268 SEKFI
-282 KAGDVTFEDAAR
+282 R
-294 ANSTCPSKDQGGDLG
+294 ANIYKMFIKYQII
-309 TFGRGQM
+309 
-316 VPEFEEATFAM
+316 
-327 NVGDVSEPVKTQ
+327 SENDDD
-339 FGYHLIKLEAK
+339 IKLLILHEY
-350 NEPSIPAYE
+350 I
-359 EIADKVEKTLMFQK
+359 DKKDDK
-373 QGEVYKNK
+373 KRKNK
-381 LDEVKAKFGDIVSY
+381 LTLGSVIVSPY
-395 M
+395 ANSLIKKQYTKLLNLIFDPNELNMRNNIAHINNESSDYLCLGDTAVLMQLLWDIITEDIFE

>member
-33 KVEKLIKVK
+33 KVEKLIKAK

-79 TKEEKDE
+79 IKEEKDE

-141 EYFEKLKG
+141 EYFETLKG

-240 TDEEKQAF
+240 TDEEKQ
-248 YEANKTNFSNP
+248 YYNIITEKGDKTIF
-259 ETANAKHIL
+259 A
-268 VDSEEKANEILAQI
+268 SEKFI
-282 KAGDVTFEDAAR
+282 R
-294 ANSTCPSKDQGGDLG
+294 ANIYKM
-309 TFGRGQM
+309 FIKYRIIN
-316 VPEFEEATFAM
+316 EE
-327 NVGDVSEPVKTQ
+327 DED
-339 FGYHLIKLEAK
+339 IKLLILHEYINK
-350 NEPSIPAYE
+350 KDNKKI
-359 EIADKVEKTLMFQK
+359 
-373 QGEVYKNK
+373 KNK
-381 LDEVKAKFGDIVSY
+381 LTLGSVIVSPY
-395 M
+395 ANSLIKKQYTKLFNLIFDPNELNMRNNIAHINNESSDYLCLGDTAVLMQLLWDIITEDIFE

>member
-33 KVEKLIKVK
+33 KVEKLIKAK

-141 EYFEKLKG
+141 EYFETLKG

-240 TDEEKQAF
+240 TDEEKQ
-248 YEANKTNFSNP
+248 YYNIITEKGDKTIF
-259 ETANAKHIL
+259 A
-268 VDSEEKANEILAQI
+268 SEKFI
-282 KAGDVTFEDAAR
+282 R
-294 ANSTCPSKDQGGDLG
+294 ANIYKM
-309 TFGRGQM
+309 FIKYRIIN
-316 VPEFEEATFAM
+316 EE
-327 NVGDVSEPVKTQ
+327 DED
-339 FGYHLIKLEAK
+339 IKLLILHEYINK
-350 NEPSIPAYE
+350 KDN
-359 EIADKVEKTLMFQK
+359 KKR
-373 QGEVYKNK
+373 KNK
-381 LDEVKAKFGDIVSY
+381 LTLGSVIVSPY
-395 M
+395 ANSLIKKQYTKLFNLIFDPNELNMRNNIAHINNESSDYLCLGDTAVLMQLLWDIITEDIFE